1 MVSKTRLSIQD
12 YFKHAGI
19 DGRLAPGRAAAA
31 TDNGAAGNDFAKI
44 LDNLGA
50 TAQPPGEKNQ
60 GGMQIGDY
68 WQRPIRARMPV
79 MDHLA
84 PAMEEAASLPDER
97 CPMPEAPLA
106 LPDTDAGALDAVQG
120 STRPSP
126 ADRIATSIQAAAARY
141 DLPTGLIHSVIRAE
155 SNFQPQ
161 AVSRAGAQGLM
172 QLMPGT
178 AEELGVEDPFDIE
191 QNIDG
196 GARYLRQ
203 MLDRFG
209 GDVKQALAAYNAG
222 PGTVMRYNG
231 NVPYAETRDYVQK
244 VLRYSKQYRV

>member
-1 MVSKTRLSIQD
+1 MVSKTRLNIQD

-19 DGRLAPGRAAAA
+19 GSRLATCRAAASA
-31 TDNGAAGNDFAKI
+31 ANGAAGNDFAKI

-50 TAQPPGEKNQ
+50 TAQNPGEKNR

-68 WQRPIRARMPV
+68 WQRPIRTRMPV

-84 PAMEEAASLPDER
+84 PAMEKAASLPDGP

-106 LPDTDAGALDAVQG
+106 LPDTDAGALKPVQG
-120 STRPSP
+120 SPQPSQ
-126 ADRIATSIQAAAARY
+126 ADRIATSIQAAATRY

-231 NVPYAETRDYVQK
+231 DVPYAETRGYVQK